1 MEILRRSGR
10 TLVALAL
17 VLMLTVTTACSSAT
31 TQAKQTGYS
40 AQIGQK
46 AGYDQLAR
54 GNTATG
60 QDFGNWV
67 VQTAR
72 GLVKDAYVRDND
84 KLGVVISDA
93 VHPSEVK
100 SLTQSLVQGF
110 RHNFPNQNLTV
121 LMYAPDKQLILT
133 ARYDPKSK
141 QVEYQ
146 QAS

>member
-1 MEILRRSGR
+1 MEILRRSGKIL
-10 TLVALAL
+10 TAL
-17 VLMLTVTTACSSAT
+17 VLVLLLTVTTACGSAT
-31 TQAKQTGYS
+31 LDQQASQPTGASHSLGY
-40 AQIGQK
+40 GQ
-46 AGYDQLAR
+46 LSR

-84 KLGVVISDA
+84 KLGVVISEA
-93 VHPSEVK
+93 VQPTEVK
-100 SLTQSLVQGF
+100 SLAQSLVQGF
-110 RHNFPNQNLTV
+110 RHNYPNQNLTV

-146 QAS
+146 QPS